1 MTDESD
7 WKTAY
12 IGLGSNLG
20 DRERT
25 LRNALEKL
33 DERADV
39 EVVQVS
45 EFRETEPVG
54 GPPQGNFVNGAAELR
69 TTLEPGELV
78 EVLHEVEAE
87 FGRTR
92 EVRWG
97 PRTLDM
103 DLLLYED
110 RHIDTPDLKVPHPRL
125 HKRRFVLE
133 PLWDLCPNREHPVL
147 KKTIRRLLAELD
159 NNG

>member
-39 EVVQVS
+39 KVVQVS

-103 DLLLYED
+103 DLLLYAD

-125 HKRRFVLE
+125 HTRRFVLE

-147 KKTIRRLLAELD
+147 KKTIRRLLADLD
-159 NNG
+159 DNG

>member
-39 EVVQVS
+39 KVVQVS

-125 HKRRFVLE
+125 HTRRFVLE

-147 KKTIRRLLAELD
+147 KKTIRRLLAELE
-159 NNG
+159 

>member
-1 MTDESD
+1 MNDESE
-7 WKTAY
+7 WKTAF

-20 DRERT
+20 DRKST
-25 LRNALEKL
+25 LRDALDSL
-33 DERADV
+33 DARPDV
-39 EVVQVS
+39 EVVRVS
-45 EFRETEPVG
+45 ELRETKPVG

-69 TTLEPGELV
+69 TTLEPEELV
-78 EVLHEVEAE
+78 ETLHEVEAE

-125 HKRRFVLE
+125 HQRRFVLE
-133 PLWDLCPNREHPVL
+133 PLWDLCPNRKHPVL

-159 NNG
+159 E

>member
-1 MTDESD
+1 MNDDSD

-20 DRERT
+20 DREGT
-25 LRNALEKL
+25 LRDALDRL
-33 DERADV
+33 DSRPDV
-39 EVVQVS
+39 EVVEVS
-45 EFRETEPVG
+45 DLRETEPVG

-69 TTLEPGELV
+69 TTLEPEELV
-78 EVLHEVEAE
+78 EALQEVETE

-125 HKRRFVLE
+125 HERRFVLE
-133 PLWDLCPNREHPVL
+133 PLWDLCPNRKHPVL
-147 KKTIRRLLAELD
+147 KKTIRRLLAELE
-159 NNG
+159 

>member
-125 HKRRFVLE
+125 HTRRFVLE

-147 KKTIRRLLAELD
+147 KKTIRRLLAELE
-159 NNG
+159 